1 VPAVK
6 VEMICVENI
15 SETYTNIL
23 DEGSPFRK
31 KPILQ
36 AAIPEQCCSAIVVSV
51 KGQPQELCDRMI
63 NNLRVSLP
71 YNPRLPHYPCL
82 NTPVHFFLCSRL

>member
-1 VPAVK
+1 MPAVK
-6 VEMICVENI
+6 VEMICVESI

-36 AAIPEQCCSAIVVSV
+36 AAIPEQYCSAIVMSV
-51 KGQPQELCDRMI
+51 KG
-63 NNLRVSLP
+63 
-71 YNPRLPHYPCL
+71 
-82 NTPVHFFLCSRL
+82 